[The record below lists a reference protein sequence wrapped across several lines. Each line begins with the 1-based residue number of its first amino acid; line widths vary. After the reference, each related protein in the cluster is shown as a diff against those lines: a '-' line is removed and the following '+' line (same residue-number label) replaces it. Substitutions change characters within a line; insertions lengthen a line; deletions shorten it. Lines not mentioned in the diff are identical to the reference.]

1 MTTTWQLASTT
12 LDIQVRFAETDLMG
26 VVHHSVY
33 LVWLEAGRIAWL
45 DAAGM
50 PYTEIAGGGNHF
62 AVTGVRVEYR
72 APARF
77 GDVVQVSTRLENLR
91 SRQVSFAYEVRNA
104 AGGALLATATTDH
117 VCVDLGATIAR
128 IPDHVLRRM
137 RAGAESIDRHN
148 LTRGR
153 IQ

>member
-1 MTTTWQLASTT
+1 
-12 LDIQVRFAETDLMG
+12 MG

-33 LVWLEAGRIAWL
+33 AVWLEAGRIAWL

-50 PYTEIAGGGNHF
+50 PYAEIAGGGNHF

-77 GDVVQVSTRLENLR
+77 GDVVQCHTQLENLR

-104 AGGALLATATTDH
+104 GRRRVARHGERPTTS
-117 VCVDLGATIAR
+117 ASIWAQ
-128 IPDHVLRRM
+128 PLRAFPTM
-137 RAGAESIDRHN
+137 CSAA
-148 LTRGR
+148 
-153 IQ
+153 